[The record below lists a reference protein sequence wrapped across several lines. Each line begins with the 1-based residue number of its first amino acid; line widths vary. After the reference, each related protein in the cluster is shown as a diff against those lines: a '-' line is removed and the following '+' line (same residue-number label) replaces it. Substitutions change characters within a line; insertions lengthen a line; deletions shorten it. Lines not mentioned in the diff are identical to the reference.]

1 MFNPVLLCLLWVFWS
16 LSLVLMLLC
25 AMPLLFPGVWVRL
38 FSASTVP
45 MSQKPAA
52 PSPAPDPTPAPA
64 SAPAP
69 ALAPAPTPEPAEPA
83 NPWETFCAQPLEPVL
98 EQPFPEFAV
107 AAAPPA
113 EEELTELMA
122 SGRMLELLTR
132 CADTAHQV
140 AVAERFQA
148 WCEGKPSGDSLLL
161 PAEEGVDYWV
171 AGDVHGAFCTL
182 LQVWAFVTEQ
192 ARKTGRKGCLVLL
205 GDVIDRGQDDLP
217 CLALIEELMMSG
229 GQDGVRLLCL
239 RGNHDAALWQDPR
252 GNFCSYVLPAET
264 MERLNTLRANGP
276 AGAAESIGRAA
287 IELARIS
294 PCMAELTQLAADKPA
309 ASVLLTHGGVPH
321 VDLQEQAVAQA
332 ADYPELV
339 DKPLFDSLPES
350 ARGKW
355 AEDFT
360 WIRLV
365 DRLPHKRPNRG
376 SHGNEMGTRDVNTYR
391 RLHLRLTGR
400 AIGFI
405 IRGHDHEPRGYRLYS
420 YDAAHNPA
428 RGSFVQKN
436 CGILTINTMEHS
448 GVNPLFRQACPA
460 LARLQRGGKLTLYP
474 MPGAV
479 SES

>member
-1 MFNPVLLCLLWVFWS
+1 MYSPVLLCLLWVLWS

-25 AMPLLFPGVWVRL
+25 AWPLLFPGVWARL
-38 FSASTVP
+38 FFTCTVP
-45 MSQKPAA
+45 MSQKPDA
-52 PSPAPDPTPAPA
+52 PLSEPEPVPTPAPE
-64 SAPAP
+64 PV
-69 ALAPAPTPEPAEPA
+69 PAPTPVESVNRWEAFCAEP
-83 NPWETFCAQPLEPVL
+83 LEAAL
-98 EQPFPEFAV
+98 EQPFPVYDV
-107 AAAPPA
+107 AAAPPT
-113 EEELTELMA
+113 EDELSALMV
-122 SGRMLELLTR
+122 SGRMLELLAR
-132 CADTAHQV
+132 CTDTAHQV
-140 AVAERFQA
+140 AVAERFLT
-148 WCEGKPSGDSLLL
+148 WCEGKPNGDSMLLQ
-161 PAEEGVDYWV
+161 AEEGVDYWV
-171 AGDVHGAFCTL
+171 AGDVHGAFSTL

-217 CLALIEELMMSG
+217 CLTLIEELMMSG
-229 GQDGVRLLCL
+229 EQDGVRLLCL

-264 MERLNTLRANGP
+264 TEHLNTLRANGP

-294 PCMAELTQLAADKPA
+294 PCMAELTQLAEDKP
-309 ASVLLTHGGVPH
+309 STCVLLTHGGVPH
-321 VDLQEQAVAQA
+321 VDLQEQAVTQS
-332 ADYPELV
+332 ADYSELV
-339 DKPLFDSLPES
+339 GKPLFASLPEK

-355 AEDFT
+355 EEDFT

-405 IRGHDHEPRGYRLYS
+405 IRGHDHEPKGYRLYS
-420 YDAAHNPA
+420 YDAVHNPA

-436 CGILTINTMEHS
+436 CGVLTINTMEHS
-448 GVNPLFRQACPA
+448 GANPVFRHACPA

-474 MPGAV
+474 MPGPE